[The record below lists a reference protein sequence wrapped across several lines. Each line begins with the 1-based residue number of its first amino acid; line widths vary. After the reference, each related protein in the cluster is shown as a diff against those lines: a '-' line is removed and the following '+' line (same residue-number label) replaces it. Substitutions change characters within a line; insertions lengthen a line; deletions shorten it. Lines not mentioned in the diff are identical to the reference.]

1 MRTPWSFRAG
11 LVGGVLVALGLVAYW
26 VIRVPEIRA
35 TAVAQL
41 DRDLERSA
49 HALAAG
55 IPPAELRSPEL
66 DVRVKA
72 AARAAHLRFTVVAA
86 DGRVVAE
93 SDVVDLGTV
102 ENHATRPEIAE
113 ARRAGVAV
121 SGRTSGTVNRALR
134 YAAVRIPGTEAV
146 ARAALDA
153 SEVDAFV
160 REETRFRWG
169 PAALATVVAAILAG
183 TPPGPDGGRRARRG
197 GRALGAPVRRPRD
210 ARVPVR
216 GPDFLRGL
224 STSFNSMADRLQ
236 GDVERERTERARL
249 QAVLDDMN
257 EGVASID
264 REERIVFLNRVGRE
278 LLAVP
283 AGASVE
289 GQPIHHLVRDP
300 VVLATI
306 RAALRGA
313 EPPEEDVVWDGA
325 PKRLL
330 RVRAAPVERG
340 ARGAILLVGDV
351 STIRRLERMRT
362 DFVANVSHELRT
374 PLAAIAGAAETLS
387 GGALHDAQAGPKF
400 LDTITRHA
408 DRLKALVDDLLTL
421 SRLESSPESIE
432 RVPVDFALVA
442 RQSCEAV
449 ASRARDAGLS
459 LEVHAEGALRVLGD
473 PEALRRLVDN
483 LVVNAVTYTPTGGW
497 VRVTVATAG
506 ARAVL
511 TVADSGIGI
520 PPEHIERIFER
531 FFRVDKARSRS
542 KGGTGLGLAIVKHAV
557 NLHGGQVAV
566 DSRPGAGST
575 FTVSIPLSKDG
586 DHPSDAA

>member
-11 LVGGVLVALGLVAYW
+11 LVGGILVALGLVAYW
-26 VIRVPEIRA
+26 VLRVPEIREA
-35 TAVAQL
+35 AVAQL

-55 IPPAELRSPEL
+55 ILPSELAAPAL
-66 DVRVKA
+66 DARVKLA
-72 AARAAHLRFTVVAA
+72 AKAAHLRFTVVAG

-102 ENHATRPEIAE
+102 ENHASRAEIAA
-113 ARRAGVAV
+113 ARRDGVAV
-121 SGRTSGTVNRALR
+121 SRRTSGTVNRELR
-134 YAAVRIPGTEAV
+134 YAAVRIPGTQAV

-153 SEVDAFV
+153 TEVDAFV
-160 REETRFRWG
+160 REESRFRWG
-169 PAALATVVAAILAG
+169 PAALATIVAAILAG
-183 TPPGPDGGRRARRG
+183 LLLAPTAAGVRAVAG
-197 GRALGAPVRRPRD
+197 ALSALEAGDLAT
-210 ARVPVR
+210 RVPVR

-224 STSFNSMADRLQ
+224 STSFNSMAGRLQ
-236 GDVERERTERARL
+236 ADVERERTERARL

-264 REERIVFLNRVGRE
+264 PEERVVFLNRVGRE

-289 GQPIHHLVRDP
+289 GMPIHHLVRDP
-300 VVLATI
+300 VVLVTI
-306 RAALRGA
+306 RAALQGV

-387 GGALHDAQAGPKF
+387 EGALHDPEAGPKF

-449 ASRARDAGLS
+449 AGRAREAGLA
-459 LEVHAEGALRVLGD
+459 LEVQADAAVRILGD

-497 VRVTVATAG
+497 VRVRVAAEG
-506 ARAVL
+506 DRAVL

-531 FFRVDKARSRS
+531 FFRVDKARSRA

-575 FTVSIPLSKDG
+575 FTVSIPVRKDG
-586 DHPSDAA
+586 DHPSHAP